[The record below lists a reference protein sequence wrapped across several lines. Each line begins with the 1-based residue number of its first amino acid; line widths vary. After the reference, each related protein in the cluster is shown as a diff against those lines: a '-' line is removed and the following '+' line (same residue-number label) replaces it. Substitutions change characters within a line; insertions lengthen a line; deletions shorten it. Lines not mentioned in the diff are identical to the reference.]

1 MITVLA
7 GGVGAARLLAGLVL
21 VQPADGITAIV
32 NTADDEIIHGLS
44 ISPDLDTITYTLAG
58 AIDPARGWGLAGESW
73 AAMDALDR
81 YQPFRPPDSGA
92 ANTWFRLGDRDLAT
106 HLYRSARLAEGADL
120 TTVTNE
126 IARAW
131 GVQVRL
137 VPMTDDR
144 VATRLTVAAGAAEGS
159 AGDGSAAGG
168 GVADGGGSTEISFQD
183 YFVRLRH
190 GVAVSSIRY
199 HGADEALPNPIAL
212 EAIDRAER
220 ILIAPSNPLLSI
232 APILAPSGMRE
243 RLIARRD
250 DVVAVSPIVNGA
262 AVKGPADRLLTELG
276 FEASVVGVA
285 RLYAEI
291 ASTLVVDET
300 DSHHRAAVEACGM
313 ACLVTG
319 TVMRTPVEA
328 AALARV
334 LLGKA
339 G

>member
-21 VQPADGITAIV
+21 VLPPAEITAIV
-32 NTADDEIIHGLS
+32 NTADDEIIHGLA

-58 AIDPARGWGLAGESW
+58 AIDPARGWGLDGESW

-81 YQPFRPPDSGA
+81 YQPFRPPGSGA

-120 TTVTNE
+120 TTVTSE

-137 VPMTDDR
+137 VPMTNDR
-144 VATRLTVAAGAAEGS
+144 VATRLTVADSVTDDSAA
-159 AGDGSAAGG
+159 DGS
-168 GVADGGGSTEISFQD
+168 GSTEISFQD

-190 GVAVSSIRY
+190 GVAVSSLRY
-199 HGADEALPNPIAL
+199 DGAAEARPNPIAL

-243 RLIARRD
+243 RLIARRE

-276 FEASVVGVA
+276 FESSVVGVA
-285 RLYAEI
+285 RLYAEL

-300 DSHHRAAVEACGM
+300 DAHHRAAVESCGM
-313 ACLVTG
+313 QCVVTG
-319 TVMRTPVEA
+319 TVMHTPVDA

-334 LLGKA
+334 LHRKA